1 VQVATRTDVGRVR
14 ERNEDD
20 HLVYEGRRLYVV
32 ADGLG
37 GHPAGDVASRTAV
50 RAVHVALTEAI
61 DAGVDPAR
69 ALAGALHTAHE
80 TVIAAAHG
88 EPDLRG
94 MGSTAV
100 LAHLSADERELWVAH
115 VGDSRAYLQRPDGLR
130 QVTTD
135 HRAGGVFGNRL
146 SQALGTPGTVAPDTV
161 HLEVAAGDRV
171 LLCSDGL
178 TDMLDDDAI
187 AARVASGAAV
197 DDVCGQLVRDA
208 LARGG
213 VDNITVVLVE
223 VTGAPPVSR

>member
-1 VQVATRTDVGRVR
+1 MQVAARTDVGRVR

-20 HLVYEGRRLYVV
+20 HLVDEERRLYVV

-50 RAVHVALTEAI
+50 RAVHVAVT
-61 DAGVDPAR
+61 DALDVGEDTTR
-69 ALAGALHTAHE
+69 ALVGALHTAHE
-80 TVIAAAHG
+80 TVLTAAQDDPG
-88 EPDLRG
+88 RRG
-94 MGSTAV
+94 MGTTAV

-115 VGDSRAYLQRPDGLR
+115 VGDSRAYLQRSDGLY

-135 HRAGGVFGNRL
+135 HRVGGPFHNRL
-146 SQALGTPGTVAPDTV
+146 SQALGTPGAVAPDTV
-161 HLEVAAGDRV
+161 HLDVSAGDRV

-187 AARVASGAAV
+187 GARVASGAAV
-197 DDVCGQLVRDA
+197 DDVCGQLVADA

-213 VDNITVVLVE
+213 VDNITVVLIACE
-223 VTGAPPVSR
+223 